1 MSVLKSL
8 TLTSFLAASL
18 LAVSTALIPAAAFAQ
33 TPPVEDEVVT
43 TGTIR
48 GGDPAM
54 GAFFRGDFETA
65 EIEFQKN
72 FRRLKRADM
81 NLRDNIAS
89 VGNTAITGEVQNGLG
104 ATSSGGGGAAAS
116 TGADTSINYGS
127 LTMRAQR
134 DGEGVTSGTDM
145 GFQLYMTAM
154 SQLKLRKYEEARENF
169 KTAIA
174 MNKSLYDARLRLG
187 LLDLRAGD
195 IDGARQQLRR
205 LDGQLRKCNDA
216 CDEVVEMRAAREVL
230 SSAITKAGA

>member
-1 MSVLKSL
+1 MSPLKSL
-8 TLTSFLAASL
+8 AIAAL
-18 LAVSTALIPAAAFAQ
+18 LVSSCLVLQTPASAQ
-33 TPPVEDEVVT
+33 TAPVDDEVIA
-43 TGTIR
+43 TGTLR
-48 GGDPAM
+48 GGDAAM
-54 GAFFRGDFETA
+54 GAFFSGDFETA

-104 ATSSGGGGAAAS
+104 ATSSSGGGAAAA

-127 LTMRAQR
+127 LTMRARR

-154 SQLKLRKYEEARENF
+154 SQLKLRKYEQARDNF
-169 KTAIA
+169 RTAIA

-187 LLDLRAGD
+187 ILDLRAGD
-195 IDGARQQLRR
+195 IQAAKKQLRR
-205 LDGQLRKCNDA
+205 LEGQLRKCNDV
-216 CDEVVEMRAAREVL
+216 CDELVEMTEARDL
-230 SSAITKAGA
+230 LASSIAKTGA